1 MVGCGLGAGGRG
13 ARAVRLVIALWGF
26 HFPLLPPPVPPPV
39 SVLVLVSF
47 LCGRDD
53 GCAGRT
59 LWTVRSVLLYSF
71 SFFLFFIFFSA
82 RFLNLSRSPQVSY
95 CLLSV
100 FRFLGFSGFRA
111 STLDSRLARCG
122 YAHRLFRFVSFRSVS
137 LVLLVWWYGMVVVW
151 WWFGVHRSHRSST
164 LLHPAW
170 SSLTVHI
177 IYLSPYR
184 PIAFP
189 ARRPPLFPPSSLAS
203 HASHVSHAS
212 PAPP

>member
-1 MVGCGLGAGGRG
+1 M
-13 ARAVRLVIALWGF
+13 AVRGF
-26 HFPLLPPPVPPPV
+26 HFPPLPLPLPLL
-39 SVLVLVSF
+39 VLVLVVVSF

-71 SFFLFFIFFSA
+71 SLSFFLFLSFFFFPA

-122 YAHRLFRFVSFRSVS
+122 HAHRLFRFVSFRSVS
-137 LVLLVWWYGMVVVW
+137 LVLLVWWYGVVW

-203 HASHVSHAS
+203 HASHVPHAS